1 MPGIPKPKKHWKK
14 QNNIWRLLARPSH
27 SPKPLEHCVFFVF
40 GFLEEKQKNKE
51 NTQYLETLGWT
62 LPSRKNLR
70 KNVCFYVFSRK
81 KTTKTY
87 LETFGWTLPSRK
99 NLWKNVVFF
108 CFLEFFFVFQMSG
121 PQNLHGASQG
131 SAGGLHFLRLGV
143 SRDMHCIYCV
153 YIDHLV
159 F

>member
-27 SPKPLEHCVFFVF
+27 SPKPLEHCVFL
-40 GFLEEKQKNKE
+40 FL
-51 NTQYLETLGWT
+51 
-62 LPSRKNLR
+62 
-70 KNVCFYVFSRK
+70 VFSRK
-81 KTTKTY
+81 SKKTKKTHNIWR
-87 LETFGWTLPSRK
+87 LLAGPSHPAKTSGKMCVFLFSRGKKQPK
-99 NLWKNVVFF
+99 NIWRLLAGPSHPAKTSGKMLFF
-108 CFLEFFFVFQMSG
+108 FFSRVFFVFQMSG

>member
-27 SPKPLEHCVFFVF
+27 SPKPLEHCVFL
-40 GFLEEKQKNKE
+40 FL
-51 NTQYLETLGWT
+51 
-62 LPSRKNLR
+62 
-70 KNVCFYVFSRK
+70 VFSRK
-81 KTTKTY
+81 SKKTKKTHNIWRLLAGPSHPAKTSGKMCVFLFSRGKNNQKIFGDFWLDPPIPQKP
-87 LETFGWTLPSRK
+87 LEKCCFFFFSR
-99 NLWKNVVFF
+99 V
-108 CFLEFFFVFQMSG
+108 FFVFQMSG